1 MATREKPYSNYNF
14 LVELGGQSPEDPEG
28 SFSEV
33 ILPEARIE
41 VITYRNG
48 NAKTTE
54 VQKIPG
60 RVSYSNLILRRGVMG
75 FQNLYRWWDEI
86 RNGQINQI
94 QSIVVS
100 LLGEDRSPVMQ
111 WQFTNAWPTRLKYGP
126 LMGEGDQVVVEEL
139 EIAFERMVVNFD

>member
-86 RNGQINQI
+86 RNGQINQN
-94 QSIVVS
+94 SI
-100 LLGEDRSPVMQ
+100 DRGLPIRRRPQPCDAVAIYKCLADALEIRPVD
-111 WQFTNAWPTRLKYGP
+111 G
-126 LMGEGDQVVVEEL
+126 GGDQVVVEEL